1 MEKQKI
7 YSVQLPES
15 LVNNLKELAQ
25 ANNLNFSNMVRF
37 ILTDYIKRAKKEDAN
52 S

>member
-15 LVNNLKELAQ
+15 LANDLKELAQ
-25 ANNLNFSNMVRF
+25 SNNLNFSNMVRF
-37 ILTDYIKRAKKEDAN
+37 ILTEYVKKARKEDVN

>member
-15 LVNNLKELAQ
+15 LVNDLKELAQ
-25 ANNLNFSNMVRF
+25 SNNLNFSNMVRF
-37 ILTDYIKRAKKEDAN
+37 ILTEYVKKARKEDVN